1 MKVSDMP
8 VNARKSRRAKPEPQN
23 MRADAAERW
32 QQITRV
38 ATDLFRRKGFSST
51 SMQDIS
57 DAVGLLKGSLYY
69 YIDSKEDLLFEI
81 LRDLHKDGERIIAQ
95 VEFGSGEP
103 LTQLRVY
110 LKRAAVFGALNAD
123 RLSIFLRDFHYVPA
137 ERQSEIISERKM
149 YQRTVSAL
157 VTEAKE
163 LGLTPSHLDISL
175 AATLISGAVAGVHEW
190 LHPDGPRPLDQAA
203 EDIAEVLTNSIR
215 NPPEVEGTVAVRKG
229 RPRAKVSSKARRT
242 TA

>member
-1 MKVSDMP
+1 
-8 VNARKSRRAKPEPQN
+8 

-95 VEFGSGEP
+95 VQFDSGDPLTELRTYLKQCAIFGSI
-103 LTQLRVY
+103 
-110 LKRAAVFGALNAD
+110 NAP
-123 RLSIFLRDFHYVPA
+123 RLAIFLRDFHYVPA

-149 YQRTVSAL
+149 YQRTVSSL

-163 LGLTPSHLDISL
+163 LGLTPPNLDISL

-215 NPPEVEGTVAVRKG
+215 LPSEVEGKPAVRKGG
-229 RPRAKVSSKARRT
+229 RPRAKVSSRARRT
-242 TA
+242 HD

>member
-1 MKVSDMP
+1 MTAS
-8 VNARKSRRAKPEPQN
+8 ARKTRRSKTEPSSA
-23 MRADAAERW
+23 RADANERW
-32 QQITRV
+32 EQITRV

-95 VEFGSGEP
+95 VEFDSGDP
-103 LTQLRVY
+103 LHQLRTY

-123 RLSIFLRDFHYVPA
+123 RLGIFLRDFHYVPA
-137 ERQSEIISERKM
+137 ERQSEIISERRM
-149 YQRTVSAL
+149 YQKTVVAL

-163 LGLTPSHLDISL
+163 LGLTNPNLDVSL

-203 EDIAEVLTNSIR
+203 EDIAEILTNSVR
-215 NPPEVEGTVAVRKG
+215 VPVELTAKPAAKKG
-229 RPRAKVSSKARRT
+229 RPRAKVSSRARR
-242 TA
+242 APA

>member
-1 MKVSDMP
+1 MP
-8 VNARKSRRAKPEPQN
+8 VTERKSKRAKPEPHA

-32 QQITRV
+32 EQITRV

-95 VEFGSGEP
+95 VRFDSGDP
-103 LTQLRVY
+103 LTELRTY
-110 LKRAAVFGALNAD
+110 LKRCAVFGAVHAD
-123 RLSIFLRDFHYVPA
+123 RLAIFLRDFHYVPA

-149 YQRTVSAL
+149 YQRTVSSL

-203 EDIAEVLTNSIR
+203 EDIADVLTNSIR
-215 NPPEVEGTVAVRKG
+215 IPAEAEGKPAAKKG
-229 RPRAKVSSKARRT
+229 RPRAKVSSRARRT

>member
-1 MKVSDMP
+1 MP
-8 VNARKSRRAKPEPQN
+8 VTERKSRRAKPEPQS

-95 VEFGSGEP
+95 VQFDSGDPLTELRTYLKQCAIFGSI
-103 LTQLRVY
+103 
-110 LKRAAVFGALNAD
+110 NAP
-123 RLSIFLRDFHYVPA
+123 RLAIFLRDFHYVPA

-149 YQRTVSAL
+149 YQRTVSSL

-163 LGLTPSHLDISL
+163 LGLTPPNLDISL

-215 NPPEVEGTVAVRKG
+215 LPSEVEGKPAVRKGG
-229 RPRAKVSSKARRT
+229 RPRAKVSSRARRT
-242 TA
+242 HD

>member
-1 MKVSDMP
+1 MAVP
-8 VNARKSRRAKPEPQN
+8 ERKTRRAKPEPQN

-95 VEFGSGEP
+95 VNFDSGDP
-103 LTQLRVY
+103 LTELRTY
-110 LKRAAVFGALNAD
+110 LKQCAVFGALHAD
-123 RLSIFLRDFHYVPA
+123 RLAIFLRDFHYVPP
-137 ERQSEIISERKM
+137 ERQGEIISERKM
-149 YQRTVSAL
+149 YQRTVATL
-157 VTEAKE
+157 VKEAKE
-163 LGLTPSHLDISL
+163 LGLTPPHLDISL

-203 EDIAEVLTNSIR
+203 GDIAEVLTNSIR
-215 NPPEVEGTVAVRKG
+215 IPSEAVVKSVAKKG
-229 RPRAKVSSKARRT
+229 RPRAKVSSKARRP
-242 TA
+242 A

>member
-1 MKVSDMP
+1 MVEP
-8 VNARKSRRAKPEPQN
+8 VRKSRRAKAETQTL
-23 MRADAAERW
+23 RTDAAERW
-32 QQITRV
+32 EQITRV

-95 VEFGSGEP
+95 VQFDSGDP
-103 LTQLRVY
+103 LGQLRIY
-110 LKRAAVFGALNAD
+110 LKRAAIFGALNAD
-123 RLSIFLRDFHYVPA
+123 RLAIFLRDFHYVPA
-137 ERQSEIISERKM
+137 ARQGEIISERKM
-149 YQRTVSAL
+149 YQKTVSAL
-157 VTEAKE
+157 VTEAKD
-163 LGLTPSHLDISL
+163 LGLTPQHLDVSL

-215 NPPEVEGTVAVRKG
+215 IPAELEPKQATRKG
-229 RPRAKVSSKARRT
+229 RPRAKVSSRARRT
-242 TA
+242 LD

>member
-1 MKVSDMP
+1 MP
-8 VNARKSRRAKPEPQN
+8 VTERKSRRAKPEPQN

-32 QQITRV
+32 EQITRV

-95 VEFGSGEP
+95 VEFDSGDP
-103 LTQLRVY
+103 LTQLRTY
-110 LKRAAVFGALNAD
+110 LKRCAVFGAVHAD
-123 RLSIFLRDFHYVPA
+123 RLAIFLRDFHYVPEA
-137 ERQSEIISERKM
+137 RQGEIISERKM
-149 YQRTVSAL
+149 YQKTVSSL

-163 LGLTPSHLDISL
+163 LGLTPAHLDISL
-175 AATLISGAVAGVHEW
+175 ASTLISGAVAGVHEW
-190 LHPDGPRPLDQAA
+190 LHADGPRPLEQAA
-203 EDIAEVLTNSIR
+203 EDIADVLTNSIR
-215 NPPEVEGTVAVRKG
+215 IPAELEAQTIAKKS
-229 RPRAKVSSKARRT
+229 RPRAKVSSKARRSS
-242 TA
+242 